1 IFVFLTLG
9 ILCQA
14 LLIQVTS
21 YTPPD
26 NNIYFHSFA
35 FAFFISYLSQNIR
48 FEKVYMLLI
57 GSLMIFFWWSGV
69 YYQYVQRIIKR
80 YFPTTLTQDAERH
93 IISKNTYV
101 IKDTSN
107 VRIDMAQWK
116 LSDMRAF
123 HKIYMPEST
132 VEGLKYLK

>member
-1 IFVFLTLG
+1 ISALPLVLPFLQYDFLYWFNYGQPPHFSRISTIDFIDATFGGSMWEKFYICLVIIIIFSSHQNLKALFLNKEKMIFVLLTLG

-48 FEKVYMLLI
+48 FEKVYMLL
-57 GSLMIFFWWSGV
+57 
-69 YYQYVQRIIKR
+69 
-80 YFPTTLTQDAERH
+80 
-93 IISKNTYV
+93 
-101 IKDTSN
+101 
-107 VRIDMAQWK
+107 
-116 LSDMRAF
+116 
-123 HKIYMPEST
+123 
-132 VEGLKYLK
+132 